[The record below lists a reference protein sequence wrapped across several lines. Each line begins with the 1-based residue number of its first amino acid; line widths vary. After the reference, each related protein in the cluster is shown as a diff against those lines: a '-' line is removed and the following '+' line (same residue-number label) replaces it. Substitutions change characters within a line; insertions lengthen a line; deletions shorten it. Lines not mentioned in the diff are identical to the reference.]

1 VRRNWS
7 TLLFLFISLLCLAN
21 CLQAQ
26 NVLPSKQTH
35 SKAPADTATI
45 NKIAGEARKCVSTG
59 QYSEA
64 NKYILKAEALAKKG
78 GYKAG
83 LATCFN
89 LKGIISYRQGHY
101 MDAVD
106 LLKAGLMLS
115 QMTKDSVIQSTAL
128 NNLGN
133 AYAYMGDHA
142 KAMECYFRGLEIEE
156 KIKTQNNL
164 HWYYSN
170 IANLYSEQNNLKK
183 AFEYAFKALKVERK
197 KNVKGA
203 LSVTLSNIAGMY
215 QTLGKYDSSLIYYK
229 EALPLAQEM
238 KDTFAIALNISN
250 SALVYTKLKQYESGY
265 NQSVR
270 SLKIAKDKGYQ
281 DLTIYGLQNLGDIDK
296 IYKRYENAE
305 ENYLQGLKIAKK
317 IKSKLLIKEMSLSI
331 ALLYQDKGDYKKA
344 YEYYRE
350 FSDAKDTLLN
360 EQNSKLITEM
370 NTKYTTEKKEKEI
383 ELLKKSEDI
392 QNLELS
398 KQKNELERQRT
409 VSIGIF
415 VGFLLLM
422 IVAILF
428 YSRYRLKKKA
438 NDLLQHAFDLIEEK
452 NAVIE
457 KSNLMITDSITYA
470 KRIQDAILPA
480 PEDLKTILSTDF
492 FVFYKP
498 SQIVSGDFYWCSAH
512 QDKII
517 FVVADCTG
525 HGVPGAF
532 MSMIGNTLLNE
543 IVNERKITCTKKI
556 AELLNEKIIHSLH
569 QHEGTQKYDGMD
581 ISICSIDKTSK
592 EINYTGANH
601 AMYTF
606 NGQLQKIKGDS
617 FSIGG
622 AQQQDTKIFTSQ
634 QINYEPG
641 LNLYFLTDGY
651 CDQSSEETKKRFSSK
666 QFEQLLKEIQQLD
679 MKEQKDRLEQAFE
692 NWKGNSKQRDDVLV
706 VGIKCE

>member
-1 VRRNWS
+1 MS
-7 TLLFLFISLLCLAN
+7 FLILSLLCIAN
-21 CLQAQ
+21 CLPAQ
-26 NVLPSKQTH
+26 NTHLSKTSAKISH
-35 SKAPADTATI
+35 DTSAI
-45 NKIAGEARKCVSTG
+45 NKITREARKYVLTG
-59 QYSEA
+59 QY
-64 NKYILKAEALAKKG
+64 AEATKQIARAEAFSRKA

-83 LATCFN
+83 LAACFN

-101 MDAVD
+101 LDAVD
-106 LLKAGLMLS
+106 LLKTGLMLS
-115 QMTKDSVIQSTAL
+115 QMAKDSAVQSSSL

-142 KAMECYFRGLEIEE
+142 KAMECYFRGLAVEE
-156 KIKTQNNL
+156 KLKVQPIL

-170 IANLYSEQNNLKK
+170 IANLYSEQNNPKK
-183 AFEYAFKALKVERK
+183 AFEYAFKALNVERK
-197 KNVKGA
+197 VNAKGA
-203 LSVTLSNIAGMY
+203 LSITLSNIAGMY
-215 QTLGKYDSSLIYYK
+215 QTAGKYDSSLIYYK
-229 EALPLAQEM
+229 EALPLAEEM
-238 KDTFAIALNISN
+238 NDTFAIALNISN
-250 SALVYTKLKQYESGY
+250 SALVYTRLKEYESGY
-265 NQSVR
+265 NQSIK
-270 SLKIAKDKGYQ
+270 SLKLARAKGYQ
-281 DLTIYGLQNLGDIDK
+281 DLIIYGFQNLGDIDK
-296 IYKRYENAE
+296 VYKRYESAE

-317 IKSKLLIKEMSLSI
+317 IKSKLLIKEMLLST
-331 ALLYQDKGDYKKA
+331 ALLYKEKGDFKNAYYYYKQ
-344 YEYYRE
+344 

-360 EQNSKLITEM
+360 EQNSKLMTEM

-383 ELLKKSEDI
+383 ELLRKSEDI
-392 QNLELS
+392 QNLELA

-409 VSIGIF
+409 VSIGVF

-452 NAVIE
+452 NSVIE
-457 KSNLMITDSITYA
+457 KSNIMITDSITYA

-480 PEDLKTILSTDF
+480 PEDLTNVFSTDF

-498 SQIVSGDFYWCSAH
+498 SQIVSGDFYWCSSQH
-512 QDKII
+512 DKII

-556 AELLNEKIIHSLH
+556 AQLLNEKIIHSLR
-569 QHEGTQKYDGMD
+569 QREGSQKYDGMD
-581 ISICSIDKTSK
+581 ISICSIDKISK
-592 EINYTGANH
+592 EINYTDANH
-601 AMYTF
+601 AMYTY
-606 NGQLQKIKGDS
+606 NGQLRKIKGDP

-622 AQQQDTKIFTSQ
+622 AQHQDAKVFTTQKIH
-634 QINYEPG
+634 YEPG

-651 CDQSSEETKKRFSSK
+651 YDQSSEKTKKRFSSK
-666 QFEQLLKEIQQLD
+666 QFENMLKDIHHLNMTSQ
-679 MKEQKDRLEQAFE
+679 KETLENVFE
-692 NWKGNSKQRDDVLV
+692 KWKGNSKQRDDVLV